1 MIKINGAFHFDER
14 LPHQLSFLLS
24 DPIQLKPIQN
34 TWGWYAFEREG
45 GGMQHTADG
54 GALFLN
60 EGCIVHFTDTGCV
73 RQPVPF
79 AEAHELEYAQGH
91 VIGVIDDD
99 NYAFYDLE
107 KKAMLFEGSDD
118 DGVDELCFYSPDV
131 HIYKEYKRLV
141 ARDNNGE
148 LLWQKTFQLRD
159 GVGIIQESL
168 ADSTNH
174 RVYIHYQEG
183 PASDGTKGFRQIII
197 LNVINGEVVAE
208 YEVSGGIFAGG
219 LHLENNSAYI
229 VDDAQIWRLNE
240 TTSEV
245 IKKVNY
251 PAYERGS
258 TVAFTRSTI
267 TLIHRNGQL
276 VILDKIT
283 LNHLHTLDLGQG
295 QYVCAMTGNKTGVAV
310 RLVDKNAYRFNA
322 AGYGLY
328 LTDAQLLAGEMPD
341 LTPEPLAAT
350 IEQQPAEGGYNLL
363 VTINAGLTVA
373 DFLRHTSHALWQ
385 TPYQHA
391 SIRSTID
398 RSETR
403 QGNPDF
409 KGILT
414 LNLTHAPTL
423 TREQDQA
430 VTAIVNG
437 AKNILDECVVDLGG
451 ENERA
456 VDIVVER

>member
-1 MIKINGAFHFDER
+1 MKINGQFDFSNR
-14 LPHQLSFLLS
+14 STAMLPMLIGQSRVHLHPVLNSNEWCWYGLQKTSWNNRQDYNGSLVVLDEGVF
-24 DPIQLKPIQN
+24 IQYEENFNKKTVPLKN
-34 TWGWYAFEREG
+34 YSEFSYV
-45 GGMQHTADG
+45 
-54 GALFLN
+54 N
-60 EGCIVHFTDTGCV
+60 
-73 RQPVPF
+73 
-79 AEAHELEYAQGH
+79 GH

-107 KKAMLFEGSDD
+107 KKVMLFEGSDD
-118 DGVDELCFYSPDV
+118 DGVDELCFYSPEV
-131 HIYKEYKRLV
+131 HIYREYTRLV
-141 ARDNNGE
+141 GRKLNGE
-148 LLWQKTFQLRD
+148 KCWAKSFEKNGAAGD
-159 GVGIIQESL
+159 
-168 ADSTNH
+168 
-174 RVYIHYQEG
+174 IHG
-183 PASDGTKGFRQIII
+183 
-197 LNVINGEVVAE
+197 VVANPEAGILFFWYSDEVASYRLYVLEALSGDILHE
-208 YEVSGGIFAGG
+208 YELTRGPTFNAFRREGDKVYLLDQDDIWVLSASSGA
-219 LHLENNSAYI
+219 LL
-229 VDDAQIWRLNE
+229 
-240 TTSEV
+240 
-245 IKKVNY
+245 IKMPY
-251 PAYERGS
+251 PTAPDRRGA
-258 TVAFTRSTI
+258 AFTQSTI
-267 TLIHRNGQL
+267 ALMHHAGEL
-276 VILDKIT
+276 VILDKST

-437 AKNILDECVVDLGG
+437 AKNRLGECVVDLGG

-456 VDIVVER
+456 VDIVVAR

>member
-1 MIKINGAFHFDER
+1 MLVAESHIH
-14 LPHQLSFLLS
+14 LLS
-24 DPIQLKPIQN
+24 AQS
-34 TWGWYAFEREG
+34 TWSWYAYQKASGAVRCSYNGEISVLDKGLYISFGEQLTKEETSL
-45 GGMQHTADG
+45 TAYRQFSYRCENVV
-54 GALFLN
+54 GAIK
-60 EGCIVHFTDTGCV
+60 G
-73 RQPVPF
+73 
-79 AEAHELEYAQGH
+79 
-91 VIGVIDDD
+91 D

-107 KKAMLFEGSDD
+107 KKEMLFEGGDN

-141 ARDNNGE
+141 ARDNCGE

-183 PASDGTKGFRQIII
+183 PASDGTEGFRQVII

-219 LHLENNSAYI
+219 LHLENNSAYV
-229 VDDAQIWRLNE
+229 VDDAQIWQLDEATNE
-240 TTSEV
+240 V
-245 IKKVNY
+245 LKKVNY

-258 TVAFTRSTI
+258 TVAFTQNTI

-276 VILDKIT
+276 VILNKTT
-283 LNHLHTLDLGQG
+283 LNHLHTLDLAQG
-295 QYVCAMTGNKTGVAV
+295 QYVCSMTGNKTGIAV

-350 IEQQPAEGGYNLL
+350 IEQQSAEGGYNLL

-391 SIRSTID
+391 SVRSTIN
-398 RSETR
+398 RNETH

-409 KGILT
+409 KGTLT

-451 ENERA
+451 ENERP

>member
-118 DGVDELCFYSPDV
+118 DGVDELCFYSPEV

-141 ARDNNGE
+141 ARDNNGG
-148 LLWQKTFQLRD
+148 LLWETKIRTPNNGGTVHKYISNSEQTLFFFE
-159 GVGIIQESL
+159 VG
-168 ADSTNH
+168 
-174 RVYIHYQEG
+174 YISHDVFMALS
-183 PASDGTKGFRQIII
+183 PVT
-197 LNVINGEVVAE
+197 GEIVAE
-208 YEVSGGIFAGG
+208 YTITKGVSIGSLIC
-219 LHLENNSAYI
+219 ENNHIYFADLTYMWVLDGI
-229 VDDAQIWRLNE
+229 TAQCLN
-240 TTSEV
+240 
-245 IKKVNY
+245 KVEL
-251 PAYERGS
+251 PIIPDRRA
-258 TVAFTRSTI
+258 TAFTQSTI
-267 TLIHRNGQL
+267 ALMHHAGEL
-276 VILDKIT
+276 VILDKST

-456 VDIVVER
+456 VDIVVAR